1 MGTRSRIAL
10 GVVVKNIRRLAKH
23 PWIGTRLATLQGEK
37 WLFNLLYPR
46 AQTGEAR
53 KIRQLSFRI
62 TDLCNLRCHTCGQ
75 WGDQGFLHGQNLRD
89 LKQNEVS
96 LDRYLEVLRDLSQ
109 HGHHPFVYLW
119 GGEPMLYE
127 GALEVIDRATQLG
140 FPTSIATNG
149 TRIAAVAERLVQA
162 PLFLM
167 QVSIDG
173 PTAALHN
180 RARPGIGGA
189 DNFADIQA
197 GLAAVRR
204 ARERNGTGGLPLIAS
219 LTTISRENCRH
230 LVEIY
235 EAFRDKVDLF
245 VFYLAWWIDRKSA
258 KAHAEDFSRRFG
270 FIPTRPWGWVGDWK
284 PDDYQ
289 ELNRQLQELLRRS
302 RSWSAPPV
310 TLIPS
315 ILGEAD
321 LRTYY
326 TDHRARFGFDR
337 CLSIYQVVEINSNGD
352 LSPCRDYH
360 DYVVGNIK
368 EASITDLWN
377 SPAYRSFRRSL
388 ANDGLMP
395 VCSRCCG
402 LMGY

>member
-10 GVVVKNIRRLAKH
+10 GVVVKNFRRLAKH
-23 PWIGTRLATLQGEK
+23 PWIGTKLATLQGEK

-46 AQTGEAR
+46 AKTGWAR
-53 KIRQLSFRI
+53 QIRQLSFRI

-75 WGDQGFLHGQNLRD
+75 WGDQGFLHGRNLRD

-96 LDRYLEVLRDLSQ
+96 LDRYLEVLQDLVH

-127 GALEVIDRATQLG
+127 GSLELIEKAATFKL
-140 FPTSIATNG
+140 PTAIATNG
-149 TRIAAVAERLVQA
+149 TRIAAAAERLVRA
-162 PLFLM
+162 PMFLL
-167 QVSIDG
+167 QLSIDG
-173 PTAALHN
+173 PDAARHN
-180 RARPGIGGA
+180 QARPGVGGA
-189 DNFADIQA
+189 DNFGDIQA
-197 GLAAVRR
+197 GLAAVGEARR
-204 ARERNGTGGLPLIAS
+204 AHRSTLPLIAS
-219 LTTISRENCRH
+219 LTTISQHNFRH
-230 LVEIY
+230 LVDIY
-235 EAFRDKVDLF
+235 ESFRDKVDLF
-245 VFYLAWWIDRKSA
+245 VFYLSWWIDPERLQ
-258 KAHAEDFSRRFG
+258 AHEADFSRRFG
-270 FIPTRPWGWVGDWK
+270 FTPERPRGWVGGWR

-289 ELNRQLQELLRRS
+289 KLDRQLQTVLKRS
-302 RSWSAPPV
+302 QAKNSPPV

-315 ILGEAD
+315 VIGEKD

-326 TDHRARFGFDR
+326 TDHKARFGFNQ
-337 CLSIYQVVEINSNGD
+337 CISIFQAVEINSNGD

-368 EASITDLWN
+368 DATITELWN
-377 SPAYRSFRRSL
+377 STAYRHFRRSL
-388 ANDGLMP
+388 ATEGLMP

>member
-1 MGTRSRIAL
+1 MGEHSRVAL
-10 GVVVKNIRRLAKH
+10 GMVLKNIPRLARH
-23 PWIGTRLATLQGEK
+23 PWIYTKLAAMQGEK
-37 WLFNLLYPR
+37 WLFNRFYPPFKEGR
-46 AQTGEAR
+46 ARRIR
-53 KIRQLSFRI
+53 KVSLRI

-75 WGDQGFLHGQNLRD
+75 WGDQGFLRGHNLKEFKKR
-89 LKQNEVS
+89 EVPVN
-96 LDRYLEVLRDLSQ
+96 RYLEVLQDLVR
-109 HGHHPFVYLW
+109 HGHRPELYLW

-127 GALEVIDRATQLG
+127 GTLEVIDTAAKLRL
-140 FPTSIATNG
+140 PTSIATNG
-149 TRIAAVAERLVQA
+149 TRIAAAAARLVQA

-180 RARPGIGGA
+180 RARPGVGAA
-189 DNFADIQA
+189 DNFGDIQA
-197 GLAAVRR
+197 GLAAVRQ
-204 ARERNGTGGLPLIAS
+204 ARKEQGTGLPLIAS
-219 LTTISRENCRH
+219 LTTISRENFGH

-235 EAFRDKVDLF
+235 EAFRDQVDLF
-245 VFYLAWWIDRKSA
+245 VFYLSWWIDRRNA
-258 KAHAEDFSRRFG
+258 KAHAADFSRRFG
-270 FIPTRPWGWVGDWK
+270 FVPTRPWGWVGDWK

-289 ELNRQLQELLRRS
+289 ELNRQLQEVLRRS

-310 TLIPS
+310 TVIPS

-337 CLSIYQVVEINSNGD
+337 CLSIYQVVEVNSNGD
-352 LSPCRDYH
+352 MSPCRDYH

-368 EASITDLWN
+368 ENTITEIWN
-377 SPAYRSFRRSL
+377 SPPYRSFRRSL
-388 ANDGLMP
+388 ATDGLMP

>member
-1 MGTRSRIAL
+1 MGTRSGIAL
-10 GVVVKNIRRLAKH
+10 GVVVKNFRRLARH
-23 PWIGTRLATLQGEK
+23 PWIATKLATLQGEK

-46 AQTGEAR
+46 AHTGEAR

-96 LDRYLEVLRDLSQ
+96 LDRYLEVLGDLSH

-127 GALEVIDRATQLG
+127 GSLELIEAATALKL
-140 FPTSIATNG
+140 PTAIATNG
-149 TRIAAVAERLVQA
+149 TRIAAAAERLVRA
-162 PLFLM
+162 PMFLL
-167 QVSIDG
+167 QLSIDG
-173 PTAALHN
+173 PDAGLHN
-180 RARPGIGGA
+180 QARPGMGGG

-197 GLAAVRR
+197 ALAAVGQARR
-204 ARERNGTGGLPLIAS
+204 DHGSTLPLIAS
-219 LTTISRENCRH
+219 LTTISQANFRH
-230 LVEIY
+230 LVDIY

-245 VFYLAWWIDRKSA
+245 VFYLSWWIDAERLA
-258 KAHAEDFSRRFG
+258 AHEADFSRRFG
-270 FIPTRPWGWVGDWK
+270 FTPVRPRGWVGGWR
-284 PDDYQ
+284 PDDYR
-289 ELNRQLQELLRRS
+289 ELNHQLQTVLDRS
-302 RSWSAPPV
+302 RSGTAPPV

-315 ILGEAD
+315 VMGED
-321 LRTYY
+321 NLRSYY
-326 TDHRARFGFDR
+326 TDHRNYFGFNQ
-337 CLSIYQVVEINSNGD
+337 CISIFQAVEVNSNGD

-368 EASITDLWN
+368 EATITELWN
-377 SPAYRSFRRSL
+377 SPAYRKFRQSL
-388 ANDGLMP
+388 TTEGLMP
-395 VCSRCCG
+395 ACSRCCG